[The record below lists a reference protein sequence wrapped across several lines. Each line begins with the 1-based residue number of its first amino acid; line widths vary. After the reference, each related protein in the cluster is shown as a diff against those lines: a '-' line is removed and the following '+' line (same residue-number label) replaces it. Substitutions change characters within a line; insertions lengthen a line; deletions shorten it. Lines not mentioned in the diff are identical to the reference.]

1 MDLEKKRNRDS
12 APISNNK
19 EKQKEKEDSPNF
31 LIKLNQILENSKYY
45 DIIHWD
51 NSGKY
56 LIISNISKFS
66 DIILPLYY
74 KHNNYASFVRQLN
87 IYDFHKL
94 KSENGKQVF
103 QHRLFTRVKSNLI
116 PLIKRKT
123 SKIKNENITVKEIL
137 NTNNIHDNFLD
148 ELINELNTNKKVTKQ
163 SLEENLNDLIK
174 QVNENRE
181 KQNSLL
187 KKVEDLN
194 KQNNIFIIQNES
206 MLNEI
211 NKKTQYTRKLEAV
224 ILFILEILMNKRPDI
239 NNVDGNL
246 NKNDFQQILIP
257 SNNSQII
264 PYPSNSINN
273 LYPTKNNS
281 NVNSIDSF
289 DNYNIFHSIS
299 DDIFNGKIIPSKN
312 INNDTSFNNNFLFNT
327 ININPD
333 DKNNNNK

>member
-103 QHRLFTRVKSNLI
+103 QHRLFTRGKSNLI

-123 SKIKNENITVKEIL
+123 TKIKNENIAVKEIL
-137 NTNNIHDNFLD
+137 NTKIQDNYLD
-148 ELINELNTNKKVTKQ
+148 
-163 SLEENLNDLIK
+163 DLIK

-312 INNDTSFNNNFLFNT
+312 INNDTSFNNNIYLSKVT
-327 ININPD
+327 LLTLL
-333 DKNNNNK
+333 